1 MTKRVRELL
10 EKRNDAAEAIETA
23 KRQIAELTARGDDLR
38 EKISGLTK
46 SIREARTSKA
56 KAVETYASSMN
67 EAAKSALD
75 KAKQKLRDVEN
86 VEAELSEMVASVERK
101 KASLVESLPKLEQ
114 ALKASEVEIW
124 QEIYRDLSSRIT
136 DSVKED
142 VAKIFVA
149 GCAGDCVNSYQD
161 FINNLFP
168 CPGKGLL
175 VKNNLEREHCEV
187 QE

>member
-46 SIREARTSKA
+46 SIREARTS
-56 KAVETYASSMN
+56 
-67 EAAKSALD
+67 

-161 FINNLFP
+161 FINNIFP
-168 CPGKGLL
+168 CPGKMLL